1 MSIFVTLI
9 IIARSYV
16 YELFISNKQQFNENL
31 RLLWYE
37 IVSSKS

>member
-9 IIARSYV
+9 VIARS
-16 YELFISNKQQFNENL
+16 YELFISNNQQLNEIL